1 MRSSSAPTMVR
12 GLSPAPAPP
21 RTPAQ
26 PSPLRPAD
34 RPSRPLSA
42 VARDL
47 PKLRA
52 NGITHVLNAAG
63 VACPN
68 YHEGSLEYL
77 TLNLYDTPREDI
89 LPFLYTAVE
98 FITGVVDGGGK
109 CYIHCHQGVSRS
121 SSMCIAYLMHSRKI
135 QCATPPTR
143 DSRARAHT
151 AHRAPQVADGR
162 PPSPVYLGTTRPST

>member
-1 MRSSSAPTMVR
+1 M
-12 GLSPAPAPP
+12 
-21 RTPAQ
+21 
-26 PSPLRPAD
+26 
-34 RPSRPLSA
+34 
-42 VARDL
+42 ARDL

-143 DSRARAHT
+143 DSRGGRPHT
-151 AHRAPQVADGR
+151 AHRVH
-162 PPSPVYLGTTRPST
+162 

>member
-1 MRSSSAPTMVR
+1 MVR
-12 GLSPAPAPP
+12 GLFPRPRPA
-21 RTPAQ
+21 RTPRR
-26 PSPLRPAD
+26 PPPLRPSD
-34 RPSRPLSA
+34 RPPRPLSA

-68 YHEGSLEYL
+68 YHEGALEYL

-143 DSRARAHT
+143 NSRGGRPHT
-151 AHRAPQVADGR
+151 AHRVPQVADGR
-162 PPSPVYLGTTRPST
+162 PPSPV

>member
-1 MRSSSAPTMVR
+1 M
-12 GLSPAPAPP
+12 
-21 RTPAQ
+21 
-26 PSPLRPAD
+26 
-34 RPSRPLSA
+34 
-42 VARDL
+42 ARDL

-135 QCATPPTR
+135 QCATPPTP
-143 DSRARAHT
+143 DSRGRAHRT
-151 AHRAPQVADGR
+151 PRVPDGR
-162 PPSPVYLGTTRPST
+162 PPSPVRPPGTTRPST

>member
-1 MRSSSAPTMVR
+1 M
-12 GLSPAPAPP
+12 
-21 RTPAQ
+21 
-26 PSPLRPAD
+26 
-34 RPSRPLSA
+34 
-42 VARDL
+42 ARDL

-121 SSMCIAYLMHSRKI
+121 SSMVVGYLMHSRKI
-135 QCATPPTR
+135 QCATPHTH
-143 DSRARAHT
+143 DSRGGRPHT
-151 AHRAPQVADGR
+151 AHRVPQVPTAAPLRYGA
-162 PPSPVYLGTTRPST
+162 TTRPST

>member
-1 MRSSSAPTMVR
+1 
-12 GLSPAPAPP
+12 
-21 RTPAQ
+21 
-26 PSPLRPAD
+26 
-34 RPSRPLSA
+34 

-143 DSRARAHT
+143 DSRGGRPHT

>member
-1 MRSSSAPTMVR
+1 MRPSDRRPAR
-12 GLSPAPAPP
+12 PAPSRQWRATCRSCG
-21 RTPAQ
+21 RTG
-26 PSPLRPAD
+26 S
-34 RPSRPLSA
+34 
-42 VARDL
+42 
-47 PKLRA
+47 
-52 NGITHVLNAAG
+52 HVLNAAG

-121 SSMCIAYLMHSRKI
+121 TSMCIAYLMHSRKI
-135 QCATPPTR
+135 QCATPPPR
-143 DSRARAHT
+143 FER
-151 AHRAPQVADGR
+151 G
-162 PPSPVYLGTTRPST
+162 